1 MIVPVKKIRLL
12 TAQSEREALIKALQH
27 ESKFMLFDHQDEV
40 SLPSELNHELKRI
53 ERGIE
58 VLSKNEKKK
67 FFSFH
72 EIDRDSFEEVTK
84 EASELLDTID
94 THLHQIENKTQE
106 NLKLEE
112 DIKTLTPYLN
122 LGVAT
127 KELEILEKTKI
138 IIGSV
143 ALINFEEFSKETA
156 EKGHIFEESSRDL
169 EFVYGAFGYELVYE
183 NEAIKLLNAFRFN
196 EVSLPLFDTK
206 LSALLPE
213 LNKNL
218 QDNSDAI
225 KESNAELKKL
235 GAKTNI
241 LRSYYDYFYN
251 DALRQQ
257 VDTKSTERVVYLEGW
272 VREDEFDALKKSLDK
287 KLEYDIEELTVG
299 EEEMVP
305 TATKNNKFVSQFESI
320 TNMFSVPHP
329 KEVDPNPVMSVW
341 YWIIFGIMMG
351 DIGYGLAML
360 VFFVLFLKLKKPKG
374 ALKNLAMIFAFSSI
388 PSIIFGVLTGSFFGA
403 TFDLLKVVGGWFGRS
418 DLSAIVLQPV
428 DDPLPMLIFSLG
440 LGILHIITGLI
451 LKIINEVRRKDILS
465 ALADGLSW
473 ILILTGAVVAV
484 LGMVTPVTILSTIG
498 LVLVGVGALL
508 ILFLNGRSNKSII
521 GKAFGGLGGLYN
533 VTGYL
538 SDVLSY
544 SRILALSL
552 STAVIAFTMNLLAGM
567 VMGVPVLGIILAII
581 VYIIGHIF
589 NFAMGLLSA
598 YVHDG
603 RLQYLEFFGKFY
615 EGGGYEF
622 TPFSYKLKYLDA
634 IKEKSV

>member
-112 DIKTLTPYLN
+112 DINTLTPYLN

>member
-581 VYIIGHIF
+581 VYLIGHIF